1 MKLVELKIKGISY
14 NETQSGAYA
23 LILNEANG
31 NRNLPIIIGGYEAQ
45 SIAISLEKEVKPL
58 RPLTHELFK
67 NFAETFNVEIK
78 KIIIHK
84 LIDGIFFSSLI
95 CERNKIEQVIDARTS
110 DAIAIALKFKAP
122 IFIYESI
129 MKSAGFTAN
138 LKSETKKQ
146 VLDDSWLEKI
156 SEVPSE
162 EDLPENIESFSKS
175 KLKLLLK
182 KLVLKEDYEKAAK
195 VRDLISKKII

>member
-162 EDLPENIESFSKS
+162 EDLPDNIESFSKS